1 MVVVSTVAYCFIS
14 HTYLVRIVSNSI
26 SHEYSCYAIVYK
38 NMWCRAFPI
47 AEALGLGADIVVTGR
62 CVDSA
67 LALAPFIHEV
77 RHYILLN
84 HH

>member
-1 MVVVSTVAYCFIS
+1 M
-14 HTYLVRIVSNSI
+14 
-26 SHEYSCYAIVYK
+26 IVYSVHFILFPIVLY
-38 NMWCRAFPI
+38 RAFPI

-77 RHYILLN
+77 RHYN
-84 HH
+84 V